1 MAKFQITETIH
12 SERVYTVRLGDT
24 GAANLFTDAD
34 VGKPVKL
41 VGSGRY
47 ELCAVGDAIE
57 GVVSS
62 IESSTYDGY
71 TIGGIYRTG
80 IKAVTFDGAE
90 ADGTG
95 DIEVGDYVVAA
106 APPAKGAVQTG
117 PLKVRKATAQDDAAS
132 AAFKARVISLGD
144 ANTGAAGTVG
154 YIEFI

>member
-12 SERVYTVRLGDT
+12 SERVYTVRLGNT
-24 GAANLFTDAD
+24 GAANLFSDAD

-41 VGSGRY
+41 VDSGRY
-47 ELCAVGDAIE
+47 ELCAAGDAIE

-62 IESSTYDGY
+62 VESSTYDGY

-80 IKAVTFDGAE
+80 IKAVTFDGSQA
-90 ADGTG
+90 AGTG
-95 DIEVGDYVVAA
+95 TVAVGDFVVAA
-106 APPAKGAVQTG
+106 APAAKGTALTG
-117 PLKVRKATAQDDAAS
+117 PLKVRTATEQDDAAA

-144 ANTGAAGTVG
+144 ANTGAVGTVG